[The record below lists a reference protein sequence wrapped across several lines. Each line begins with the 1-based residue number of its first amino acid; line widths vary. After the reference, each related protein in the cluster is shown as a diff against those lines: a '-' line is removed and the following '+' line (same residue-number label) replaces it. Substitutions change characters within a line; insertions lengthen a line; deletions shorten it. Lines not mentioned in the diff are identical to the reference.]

1 MAEQVESLYFIY
13 YYDVNEFKSPVIG
26 HIVDRISASN
36 INDANRKF
44 LQNNED
50 YLKKNGGFI
59 NVTYG
64 NRNRGISFNDENVLK
79 GNLL

>member
-13 YYDVNEFKSPVIG
+13 YYDVNEFKNPVIG
-26 HIVDRISASN
+26 HIVDRIS
-36 INDANRKF
+36 

-79 GNLL
+79 GNLI